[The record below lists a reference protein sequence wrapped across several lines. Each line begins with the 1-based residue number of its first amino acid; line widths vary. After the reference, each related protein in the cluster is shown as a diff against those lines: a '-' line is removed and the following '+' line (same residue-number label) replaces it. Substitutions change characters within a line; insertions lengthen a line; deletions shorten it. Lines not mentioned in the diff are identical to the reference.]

1 MNLLSSNTVRV
12 GASDY
17 AILPYVSNRP
27 EVLWGM
33 EVVKNSTPAGMSSWV
48 QRTMR
53 SIDLY
58 DHNGANLSQWPL
70 WDAAPI
76 DGSWAALGELGLA
89 WRTEVGVMRW
99 RADGWVALQSSSD
112 GPPTH
117 LPPTVMFALRFLSRL
132 SAVETS
138 QSRGSAKGALIAGW
152 LVLRRRW
159 MADDTADQDP
169 KFGARNHDQCQ
180 M

>member
-1 MNLLSSNTVRV
+1 MNLLSDNTVRV

-33 EVVKNSTPAGMSSWV
+33 EVVKNNTPAGMSAWV
-48 QRTMR
+48 QRMMQ
-53 SIDLY
+53 SINLY
-58 DHNGANLSQWPL
+58 NHNGANLSQWPL
-70 WDAAPI
+70 WNAAPI
-76 DGSWAALGELGLA
+76 DGTWARLGELGLK

-112 GPPTH
+112 GPSSTTRSLTSHLLPTA
-117 LPPTVMFALRFLSRL
+117 MSGLSGL
-132 SAVETS
+132 AC
-138 QSRGSAKGALIAGW
+138 AH
-152 LVLRRRW
+152 RRW

-169 KFGARNHDQCQ
+169 KSCSRRVVVCGAASHDQRQ
-180 M
+180 VLALMIWR